1 MRILR
6 WRGPLVV
13 VVAMT
18 VTTACVATAEVS
30 DESQDVALRASA
42 AAPADGV
49 SGPGAEPIRIGGTLG
64 LTGAL
69 AGPSAASMA
78 AYEFWAANVNAGGG
92 LLGRPVELVIY
103 DDVSTP
109 AAAQGLYQRLI
120 EQDRVDLLLAP
131 YGTIIGEA
139 VLPVVERNEMTLFN
153 GGFAGIERSRS
164 SNWMVGALTYQEPDA
179 ARGIFELVE
188 ELPQARRPQRIGIAT
203 ARDPYTL
210 RVRDG
215 VDGEGGVLALA
226 AEHSIAVVLN
236 EEYTPG
242 TSEVREII
250 DRAQTQ
256 NVDLFFALSQ
266 PNDAALLARATHNA
280 GFEPSIYCA
289 CGSPVTSLPS
299 WKDLGPAGDGI
310 MSTAM
315 AWPTD
320 DYPAMD
326 QLYEHAR
333 SELRYPELP
342 VSLTAGYA
350 ILQVLQEAVEGV
362 GAIDQ
367 AALRDYVTGRTI
379 DTVVGPIQYDQD
391 GVPGYS
397 ALVLQYRGDHNEV
410 VWPLSRATADPQI
423 P

>member
-6 WRGPLVV
+6 WRGPSVV
-13 VVAMT
+13 AVAMT
-18 VTTACVATAEVS
+18 VATACVGASGVS
-30 DESQDVALRASA
+30 DESQDVALRASV
-42 AAPADGV
+42 AAPAAGM

-64 LTGAL
+64 LTGAF

-109 AAAQGLYQRLI
+109 AAAHGLYQRLI

-131 YGTIIGEA
+131 YGTVIGEA
-139 VLPVVERNEMTLFN
+139 VLPVVERNGMTLFN
-153 GGFAGIERSRS
+153 GGFAGIERFRS

-179 ARGIFELVE
+179 ARGIFELIE

-215 VDGEGGVLALA
+215 VGGEGGVLVLA
-226 AEHSIAVVLN
+226 AEHGIAVVLN

-250 DRAQTQ
+250 HRAQTQ

-266 PNDAALLARATHNA
+266 PNDAALLARAAHNA
-280 GFEPSIYCA
+280 GFAPSIYCA

-299 WKDLGPAGDGI
+299 WKDLGPASDGI

-320 DYPAMD
+320 DYLAMD

-350 ILQVLQEAVEGV
+350 ILQVLQEAVEAV

-379 DTVVGPIQYDQD
+379 DTVVGPIEYDQD

-397 ALVLQYRGDHNEV
+397 ALVLQYQGDHNEV
-410 VWPLSRATADPQI
+410 VWPRSRATADPQI